1 MMLRFANIVFEPIW
15 NYKYIDNVQITVAE
29 TLGIEHRA
37 GYFEQAGL
45 LRDMF
50 QNHMIQL
57 LTLVAMEPPASL
69 EDSSVRD
76 EKQNF

>member
-50 QNHMIQL
+50 QNHID
-57 LTLVAMEPPASL
+57 TTIDVGCYGTASFF
-69 EDSSVRD
+69 RG
-76 EKQNF
+76 F